1 MTTALE
7 ILEAIRNASPDV
19 RQEIVKLLND
29 ESIIPISAYD
39 QIERDAQ
46 IYCQLQNVEVSK
58 QEIDNLF
65 LDLNL

>member
-19 RQEIVKLLND
+19 RQEIVKVLND

>member
-7 ILEAIRNASPDV
+7 ILDAIRNASPDV